1 MGAVK
6 ASITLLTRP
15 VAWARSACCLAV
27 LLSFACNTAAAQ
39 SVSKE
44 DSVRSAFLY
53 RLAFF
58 VTWPEAS
65 FANAQAPIT
74 LCVAASTSKE
84 MVRLLIAATTKP
96 IANQRQLTVRVV
108 PDGDSSSGG
117 KLGASAGC
125 HLLFGVAFLNVDSA
139 NKGQT
144 LLIVSTLTALKQGG
158 HLALVREQRTA
169 GDARLVF
176 YAKRERIV
184 QGSFKLSSKLMQL
197 VRFL

>member
-6 ASITLLTRP
+6 ACVTLLTRP
-15 VAWARSACCLAV
+15 VKWARSACFLV
-27 LLSFACNTAAAQ
+27 FLLSFVFNTAAAQ
-39 SVSKE
+39 SASKE
-44 DSVRSAFLY
+44 DSVRAAFLY

-58 VTWPEAS
+58 VTWPEDS

-74 LCVAASTSKE
+74 LCVAASSSKE

-96 IANQRQLTVRVV
+96 IANQRQLSVRVV
-108 PDGDSSSGG
+108 PDSDSSSGG

-125 HLLFGVAFLNVDSA
+125 HLLFGVAFPNVDHAS
-139 NKGQT
+139 KGQT
-144 LLIVSTLTALKQGG
+144 LLVVSTLSALKQGG

-184 QGSFKLSSKLMQL
+184 EASFKLSSKLMQL

>member
-1 MGAVK
+1 MGAVT
-6 ASITLLTRP
+6 AFVTLLTRP
-15 VAWARSACCLAV
+15 VEWARSACCLV
-27 LLSFACNTAAAQ
+27 FLLSFAFNTTAAQ
-39 SVSKE
+39 SPSKE
-44 DSVRSAFLY
+44 DSVRAAFLY

-84 MVRLLIAATTKP
+84 MVRLLISATTKP
-96 IANQRQLTVRVV
+96 IANQRQLRVRVV
-108 PDGDSSSGG
+108 PDSDSSSGG
-117 KLGASAGC
+117 RLGASVGC
-125 HLLFGVAFLNVDSA
+125 HLLFGVAFPNVDKA
-139 NKGQT
+139 GKGQS
-144 LLIVSTLTALKQGG
+144 LLVVSTLTALKQGG

-176 YAKRERIV
+176 YAKRERIEE
-184 QGSFKLSSKLMQL
+184 GSFKLSSKLLQL